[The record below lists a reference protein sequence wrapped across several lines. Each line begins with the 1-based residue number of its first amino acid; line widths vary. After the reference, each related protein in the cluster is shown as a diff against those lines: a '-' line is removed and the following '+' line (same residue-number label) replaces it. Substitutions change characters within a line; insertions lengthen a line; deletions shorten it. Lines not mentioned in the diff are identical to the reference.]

1 MTLLALN
8 PLVSPDP
15 GLFIWSTLAFLILF
29 FLLSKY
35 AWKPIVK
42 ALDERERS
50 IEDALSKAEMAKAEM
65 AKLISENEDLLREA
79 RLERDNILK
88 EAKEI
93 KDQIIN
99 DAKDSAKT
107 EGVKLIEK
115 AKEEINNQKLAAMAE
130 IKNQVSTLS
139 LDIAEKVLR
148 KQFEDQD
155 KQQALVNDLLKEVKL
170 N

>member
-15 GLFIWSTLAFLILF
+15 GLFIWSTVAFLILF
-29 FLLSKY
+29 FLLSKF
-35 AWKPIVK
+35 AWKPIVQ

-50 IEDALSKAEMAKAEM
+50 IEDALSKAEMAKVEM

-107 EGVKLIEK
+107 EGAKLIEK
-115 AKEEINNQKLAAMAE
+115 AKEEINNQKIAAMAE
-130 IKNQVSTLS
+130 IKTQVSTLS

-155 KQQALVNDLLKEVKL
+155 KQQALVNDLLKEVHL
-170 N
+170 S

>member
-15 GLFIWSTLAFLILF
+15 GLFIWSTVAFLILF
-29 FLLSKY
+29 FLLSKF

-65 AKLISENEDLLREA
+65 AKLISENEDLLKEA

-99 DAKDSAKT
+99 DAKDQAKT
-107 EGVKLIEK
+107 EGTKLIEK
-115 AKEEINNQKLAAMAE
+115 AKDEITNQKLAAMAE
-130 IKNQVSTLS
+130 IKNQVSSLS
-139 LDIAEKVLR
+139 LAIAEKVLR
-148 KQFEDQD
+148 KQLEDQD

>member
-1 MTLLALN
+1 MILLALN

-15 GLFIWSTLAFLILF
+15 GLFIWSTVAFLILF
-29 FLLSKY
+29 FLLSKF

-65 AKLISENEDLLREA
+65 AKLISENEDLLKEA
-79 RLERDNILK
+79 RLERDSILK

-99 DAKDSAKT
+99 EAKDQAKI
-107 EGVKLIEK
+107 EGARLIEK
-115 AKEEINNQKLAAMAE
+115 ANDEITNQKLAAMAE
-130 IKNQVSTLS
+130 IKNQVSSLS
-139 LDIAEKVLR
+139 LAIAEKVLR
-148 KQFEDQD
+148 KQLEDQD

>member
-15 GLFIWSTLAFLILF
+15 GLFIWSTVAFLILF
-29 FLLSKY
+29 FLLSKF

-50 IEDALSKAEMAKAEM
+50 IEDALSKAEMAKVEM
-65 AKLISENEDLLREA
+65 AKLISENEDLLKEA
-79 RLERDNILK
+79 RVERDSILK

-99 DAKDSAKT
+99 DAKDQAKI
-107 EGVKLIEK
+107 EGAKLIEK
-115 AKEEINNQKLAAMAE
+115 AKDEITNQKLAAMAE
-130 IKNQVSTLS
+130 IKNQVSSLS
-139 LDIAEKVLR
+139 LAIAEKVLR
-148 KQFEDQD
+148 KQLEDQD

>member
-15 GLFIWSTLAFLILF
+15 GLFIWSTVAFLILF
-29 FLLSKY
+29 FLLSKF
-35 AWKPIVK
+35 AWKPIVQ

-65 AKLISENEDLLREA
+65 AKLISENEDLLKEA
-79 RLERDNILK
+79 RLERDSILK

-93 KDQIIN
+93 KDQIIH
-99 DAKDSAKT
+99 DAKDLAKIEGAKLIEAAKT
-107 EGVKLIEK
+107 EIT
-115 AKEEINNQKLAAMAE
+115 NQKLAAMAE

-139 LDIAEKVLR
+139 LEIAEKVLR
-148 KQFEDQD
+148 KQLEDQS
-155 KQQALVNDLLKEVKL
+155 KQQDLVRELLKEVKL

>member
-15 GLFIWSTLAFLILF
+15 GLFIWSTVAFLILF
-29 FLLSKY
+29 FLLSKF
-35 AWKPIVK
+35 AWKPIVQ

-65 AKLISENEDLLREA
+65 AKLISENEDLLKEA

-93 KDQIIN
+93 KDQMIN
-99 DAKDSAKT
+99 DAKDQAKA
-107 EGVKLIEK
+107 EGAKLIEL
-115 AKEEINNQKLAAMAE
+115 AKTEINNQKLAAMAE

-139 LDIAEKVLR
+139 IDIAEKVLR
-148 KQFEDQD
+148 KQFEDQN

>member
-15 GLFIWSTLAFLILF
+15 GLFIWSTVAFLILF
-29 FLLSKY
+29 FLLSKF

-65 AKLISENEDLLREA
+65 AKLISENEDLLKEA
-79 RLERDNILK
+79 RLERDSILK

-99 DAKDSAKT
+99 DAKDQAKT
-107 EGVKLIEK
+107 EGAKLIEK
-115 AKEEINNQKLAAMAE
+115 AQDEITNQKLAAMAE
-130 IKNQVSTLS
+130 IKNQVSSLS
-139 LDIAEKVLR
+139 LAIAEKVLR
-148 KQFEDQD
+148 KQLEDQD

>member
-8 PLVSPDP
+8 PLVTPDP
-15 GLFIWSTLAFLILF
+15 GLVIWSTVTFLILF
-29 FLLSKY
+29 FLLSKF

-50 IEDALSKAEMAKAEM
+50 IEDALAKAEMAKAEM
-65 AKLISENEDLLREA
+65 AKLISENEDLLKEA
-79 RLERDNILK
+79 RLERDSILK

-93 KDQIIN
+93 KDQIVN
-99 DAKDSAKT
+99 DAKDLAKS
-107 EGVKLIEK
+107 EGAKLIEK
-115 AKEEINNQKLAAMAE
+115 AKIEITNQKLAAMAE
-130 IKNQVSTLS
+130 IKNQVSSLS
-139 LDIAEKVLR
+139 IEIAEKVLR
-148 KQFEDQD
+148 KQFEDQG

>member
-15 GLFIWSTLAFLILF
+15 GLFIWSTVAFLILF
-29 FLLSKY
+29 FLLSKF

-50 IEDALSKAEMAKAEM
+50 IEDALSKAEMGKAEM
-65 AKLISENEDLLREA
+65 AKLISENEDLLKEA

-99 DAKDSAKT
+99 DAKDQAKT
-107 EGVKLIEK
+107 EGTKLIEK
-115 AKEEINNQKLAAMAE
+115 AKDEITNQKLAAMAE
-130 IKNQVSTLS
+130 IKNQVSSLS
-139 LDIAEKVLR
+139 LAIAEKVLR
-148 KQFEDQD
+148 KQLEDQD

>member
-15 GLFIWSTLAFLILF
+15 GLFIWSTVAFLILF
-29 FLLSKY
+29 FLLSKF
-35 AWKPIVK
+35 AWKPIVQ

-65 AKLISENEDLLREA
+65 AKLISENEDLLKEA
-79 RLERDNILK
+79 RLERDSILK

-93 KDQIIN
+93 KDQIIH
-99 DAKDSAKT
+99 DAKDSAKM
-107 EGVKLIEK
+107 EGAKLIES
-115 AKEEINNQKLAAMAE
+115 AKTEITNQKLAAMAE

-148 KQFEDQD
+148 KQLEDQG
-155 KQQALVNDLLKEVKL
+155 KQQDLVRELLKEVKL

>member
-1 MTLLALN
+1 MILLALN

-15 GLFIWSTLAFLILF
+15 GLFIWSTVAFLILF
-29 FLLSKY
+29 FLLSKF

-50 IEDALSKAEMAKAEM
+50 IEDALSKAEMAKVEM
-65 AKLISENEDLLREA
+65 AKLISENEDLLKEA
-79 RLERDNILK
+79 RLERDSILK

-99 DAKDSAKT
+99 DAKEQAKT
-107 EGVKLIEK
+107 EGAKLIEK
-115 AKEEINNQKLAAMAE
+115 AKDEITNQKLAAMAE
-130 IKNQVSTLS
+130 IKNQVSSLS
-139 LDIAEKVLR
+139 LAIAEKVLR
-148 KQFEDQD
+148 KQLEDQD

>member
-1 MTLLALN
+1 MILLALN

-15 GLFIWSTLAFLILF
+15 GLFIWSTVAFLILF
-29 FLLSKY
+29 FLLSKF

-65 AKLISENEDLLREA
+65 AKLISENEDLLKEA
-79 RLERDNILK
+79 RLERDSILK

-99 DAKDSAKT
+99 EAKDQAKI
-107 EGVKLIEK
+107 EGARLIEK
-115 AKEEINNQKLAAMAE
+115 AKDEITNQKLAAMAE
-130 IKNQVSTLS
+130 IKNQVSSLS
-139 LDIAEKVLR
+139 ITIAEKVLR
-148 KQFEDQD
+148 KQLEDQD

>member
-50 IEDALSKAEMAKAEM
+50 IEDALSKAEMAKTEM
-65 AKLISENEDLLREA
+65 AKLINENEELLKEA
-79 RLERDNILK
+79 RLERDKILK
-88 EAKEI
+88 EAKQI
-93 KDQIIN
+93 KDQMIA
-99 DAKDSAKT
+99 DAKEQAKT
-107 EGVKLIEK
+107 EGVKLIER
-115 AKEEINNQKLAAMAE
+115 AKDEINNQKLTAMAE

-139 LDIAEKVLR
+139 VDIAEKLLR
-148 KQFEDQD
+148 KQFEDHD

>member
-15 GLFIWSTLAFLILF
+15 GLFIWSTVAFLILF
-29 FLLSKY
+29 FLLSKF

-50 IEDALSKAEMAKAEM
+50 IEDALTKAEMAKAEM
-65 AKLISENEDLLREA
+65 AKLISENEDLLKEA
-79 RLERDNILK
+79 RLERDHILK

-93 KDQIIN
+93 KDQMIN
-99 DAKDSAKT
+99 DAKDQAKA
-107 EGVKLIEK
+107 EGAKLIEK
-115 AKEEINNQKLAAMAE
+115 AKTEITNQKLAAMAE
-130 IKNQVSTLS
+130 IKNQVSGLS
-139 LDIAEKVLR
+139 IEIAEKVLR
-148 KQFEDQD
+148 KQFEDQG
-155 KQQALVNDLLKEVKL
+155 KHQPLVNDLLKEVKL

>member
-15 GLFIWSTLAFLILF
+15 GLFIWSTVAFLILF
-29 FLLSKY
+29 FLLSKF

-65 AKLISENEDLLREA
+65 AKLINENEDLLKEA
-79 RLERDNILK
+79 RLERDSILK

-99 DAKDSAKT
+99 DAKDQAKT
-107 EGVKLIEK
+107 EGAKLIEK
-115 AKEEINNQKLAAMAE
+115 AKDEITNQKLAAMAE
-130 IKNQVSTLS
+130 IKNQVSSLS
-139 LDIAEKVLR
+139 LAIAEKVLR
-148 KQFEDQD
+148 KQLDDHD

>member
-15 GLFIWSTLAFLILF
+15 GLFIWSTVAFLILF
-29 FLLSKY
+29 FLLSKF

-65 AKLISENEDLLREA
+65 AKLISENEDLLKEA

-99 DAKDSAKT
+99 DAKDLAKT
-107 EGVKLIEK
+107 EGTKLIEK
-115 AKEEINNQKLAAMAE
+115 AKDEITNQKLAAMAE
-130 IKNQVSTLS
+130 IKNQVSSLS
-139 LDIAEKVLR
+139 LAIAEKVLR
-148 KQFEDQD
+148 KQLEDQD

>member
-15 GLFIWSTLAFLILF
+15 GLFIWSTVAFLILF
-29 FLLSKY
+29 FLLSKF

-65 AKLISENEDLLREA
+65 AKLINENEDLLKEA
-79 RLERDNILK
+79 RLERDSILK

-99 DAKDSAKT
+99 DAKDQAKT
-107 EGVKLIEK
+107 EGTKLIEK
-115 AKEEINNQKLAAMAE
+115 AKDEITNQKLAAMAE
-130 IKNQVSTLS
+130 IKNQVSSLS
-139 LDIAEKVLR
+139 LAIAEKVLR
-148 KQFEDQD
+148 KQLEDQD
-155 KQQALVNDLLKEVKL
+155 KQQALINDLLKEVKL

>member
-1 MTLLALN
+1 MILLALN

-15 GLFIWSTLAFLILF
+15 GLFIWSTVTFLILF
-29 FLLSKY
+29 FLLSKF

-65 AKLISENEDLLREA
+65 AKLISENEDLLKEA
-79 RLERDNILK
+79 RLERDSILK

-93 KDQIIN
+93 KDQIVN
-99 DAKDSAKT
+99 DAKDLAKS
-107 EGVKLIEK
+107 EGAKLIEK
-115 AKEEINNQKLAAMAE
+115 AKIEITNQKLAAMAE
-130 IKNQVSTLS
+130 IKNQVSSLS
-139 LDIAEKVLR
+139 IEIAEKVLR
-148 KQFEDQD
+148 KQFEDQG

>member
-15 GLFIWSTLAFLILF
+15 GLFIWSTVAFLILF

-35 AWKPIVK
+35 AWKPIVA

-65 AKLISENEDLLREA
+65 AKLINENEDLLRQA
-79 RLERDNILK
+79 RLERDSILK

-93 KDQIIN
+93 KDQIIH
-99 DAKDSAKT
+99 DAKDIAKT

-115 AKEEINNQKLAAMAE
+115 AKDEINNQKLAAMAE
-130 IKNQVSTLS
+130 IKNQVSSLS

-155 KQQALVNDLLKEVKL
+155 KQQALVNDLLREVKL

>member
-15 GLFIWSTLAFLILF
+15 GLFIWSTVAFLILF
-29 FLLSKY
+29 FLLSKF

-65 AKLISENEDLLREA
+65 AKLISENEDLLKEA

-99 DAKDSAKT
+99 DAKDLAKI
-107 EGVKLIEK
+107 EGTKLIEK
-115 AKEEINNQKLAAMAE
+115 AKDEITNQKLAAMAE
-130 IKNQVSTLS
+130 IKNQVSSLS
-139 LDIAEKVLR
+139 LAIAEKVLR
-148 KQFEDQD
+148 KQLEDQD

>member
-15 GLFIWSTLAFLILF
+15 GLFIWSTIAFLLLF
-29 FLLSKY
+29 FLLSKF

-65 AKLISENEDLLREA
+65 AKLINENEELLKAA
-79 RLERDNILK
+79 RLERDVILK

-99 DAKDSAKT
+99 DAKVLAKT
-107 EGVKLIEK
+107 EGIKLIES
-115 AKEEINNQKLAAMAE
+115 AKDEITNQKLAAMAE
-130 IKNQVSTLS
+130 IKNQVSSLS

-148 KQFEDQD
+148 RQFEDQA
-155 KQQALVNDLLKEVKL
+155 KQQALVNELLKEVKL

>member
-15 GLFIWSTLAFLILF
+15 GLFIWSTVAFLILF
-29 FLLSKY
+29 FLLSKF

-65 AKLISENEDLLREA
+65 AKLISENEDLLKEA

-99 DAKDSAKT
+99 DAKDQAKS
-107 EGVKLIEK
+107 EGTKLIEK
-115 AKEEINNQKLAAMAE
+115 AKDEITNQKLAAMAE
-130 IKNQVSTLS
+130 IKNQVSSLS
-139 LDIAEKVLR
+139 LAIAEKVLR
-148 KQFEDQD
+148 KQLEDQD

>member
-15 GLFIWSTLAFLILF
+15 GLFIWSTVAFLALF
-29 FLLSKY
+29 FLLSKF
-35 AWKPIVK
+35 AWKPIVQ

-50 IEDALSKAEMAKAEM
+50 IEDALSKAEMAKLEM
-65 AKLISENEDLLREA
+65 AKLISENEDLLKEA
-79 RLERDNILK
+79 RIERDGILK

-93 KDQIIN
+93 KDQLIN
-99 DAKDSAKT
+99 DAKDQAKA
-107 EGVKLIEK
+107 EGAKMIEA
-115 AKEEINNQKLAAMAE
+115 AKSEITNQKLAAMAE

-139 LDIAEKVLR
+139 LEIAEKVLR
-148 KQFEDQD
+148 KQLEDKG
-155 KQQALVNDLLKEVKL
+155 KQQDLVNDLLKEVKL